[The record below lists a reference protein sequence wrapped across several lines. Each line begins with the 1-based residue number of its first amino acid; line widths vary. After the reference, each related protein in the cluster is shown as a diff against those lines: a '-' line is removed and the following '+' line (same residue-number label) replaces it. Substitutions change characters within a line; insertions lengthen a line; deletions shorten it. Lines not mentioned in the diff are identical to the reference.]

1 MITHVVFLK
10 FKDRDPQIPQIVKEK
25 LLTLPA
31 KIAQIKHFEVG
42 LDVIHSERSFD
53 VALYSKFDSLD
64 DLKIY
69 GAHPDHVEVLGY
81 IRSVL
86 DVSASVDYES

>member
-1 MITHVVFLK
+1 MITHIVFMK
-10 FKDRDPQIPQIVKEK
+10 FKDRSPEIPQTVKDK

-31 KIAQIKHFEVG
+31 KIPQIKHFEVG
-42 LDVIHSERSFD
+42 LDVMHSERSYD
-53 VALYSKFDSLD
+53 VALFSKFDSLD

-69 GAHPDHVEVLGY
+69 NTHPDHVEVLGY

-86 DVSASVDYES
+86 DVAASVDYES